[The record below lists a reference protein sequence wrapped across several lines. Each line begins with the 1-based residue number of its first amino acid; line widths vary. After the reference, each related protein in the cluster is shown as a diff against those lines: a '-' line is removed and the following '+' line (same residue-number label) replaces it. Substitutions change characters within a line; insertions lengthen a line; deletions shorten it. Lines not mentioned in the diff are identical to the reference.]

1 MFCRN
6 NLTGHHNTSGNTRY
20 HIISYC
26 VVSYEQKYT
35 FKSIFSRR
43 FSDPLEM
50 RLKEYD
56 KATYT
61 LHSTFLLHSHV
72 MMKGPDTSKDGLLRC
87 YSILGN
93 QFLIVDHHKSKSL
106 NIEEGK
112 VEVRSL
118 KTALYLN
125 EANAC
130 FIVKVFPSENAVT
143 SIYGPSFHPQGIRGK
158 Q

>member
-6 NLTGHHNTSGNTRY
+6 NLTGHHNTSGSTRY

-35 FKSIFSRR
+35 FKSIFSR

-61 LHSTFLLHSHV
+61 LHSVFACNDERPRHIKRWPITMLQYFRKLVFDS
-72 MMKGPDTSKDGLLRC
+72 
-87 YSILGN
+87 
-93 QFLIVDHHKSKSL
+93 
-106 NIEEGK
+106 
-112 VEVRSL
+112 RS
-118 KTALYLN
+118 
-125 EANAC
+125 
-130 FIVKVFPSENAVT
+130 S
-143 SIYGPSFHPQGIRGK
+143 
-158 Q
+158 